1 MPTRR
6 DSLKRAGVAT
16 VGLTP
21 LVAAA
26 SRALTKKV
34 LEREHDQVLRMWMP
48 YDAGFLAWQSY
59 LRNIGSLALRRN
71 DGYGAS
77 TFARLWIDK

>member
-48 YDAGFLAWQSY
+48 LRHRLPGLAVISEKHRLAGPPSQRWL
-59 LRNIGSLALRRN
+59 
-71 DGYGAS
+71 GAS